1 MKIKCPRL
9 PSSVSTRKIDG
20 RRIPRKVSFSVVVTP
35 LLDISFVSNQ
45 FLSNDFYVLSG
56 IDRNATVLP
65 YENVQNYF
73 VHLCAT
79 TDDDEMVLLPFRR
92 GSLYRMGEKQII
104 CLNVVTYEGER
115 TFYVLQL
122 LFGRSNDRGRFTL
135 CFIT

>member
-56 IDRNATVLP
+56 INRNATVLP

-104 CLNVVTYEGER
+104 CLNLATYGGGR
-115 TFYVLQL
+115 TFDLLL

-135 CFIT
+135 CFVT

>member
-56 IDRNATVLP
+56 
-65 YENVQNYF
+65 
-73 VHLCAT
+73 
-79 TDDDEMVLLPFRR
+79 
-92 GSLYRMGEKQII
+92 
-104 CLNVVTYEGER
+104 
-115 TFYVLQL
+115 
-122 LFGRSNDRGRFTL
+122 
-135 CFIT
+135 